1 MGNTSP
7 TIIEMNTMHSIINL
21 SQTMRDISKIL
32 ADIAESLKELTKK
45 EGK

>member
-7 TIIEMNTMHSIINL
+7 TVIEMNTMHSIINL
-21 SQTMRDISKIL
+21 SQTMREIAKTL
-32 ADIAESLKELTKK
+32 ADIAASLKELTKK